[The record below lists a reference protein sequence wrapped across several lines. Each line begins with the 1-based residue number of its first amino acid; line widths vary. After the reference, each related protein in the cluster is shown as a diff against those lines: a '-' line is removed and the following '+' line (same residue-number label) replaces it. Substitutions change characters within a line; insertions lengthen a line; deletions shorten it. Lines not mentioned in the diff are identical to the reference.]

1 MIFESGTQHP
11 TAAQRR
17 MVRDLADDS
26 FTTTLPHDF
35 GPVPCGRAWKPD
47 LTTSVAL
54 RLRYVEPH
62 QDDWVGSGCP
72 PRRHA
77 AVFWLVDLPKFEE
90 LILHVG
96 LVAKRMRQGDFVI
109 FKDSVMHSVFA
120 KSVWRGCS
128 YQARPYRSR

>member
-26 FTTTLPHDF
+26 FTTTLPRDF
-35 GPVPCGRAWKPD
+35 GPVPCGSAWKPD

-54 RLRYVEPH
+54 RMRCVEPH
-62 QDDWVGSGCP
+62 QDDWVGAGR

-77 AVFWLVDLPKFEE
+77 AVFWLVDAPKFED

-96 LVAKRMRQGDFVI
+96 TVAKRMRTGDFVL
-109 FKDSVMHSVFA
+109 FNDSVMHSVFA
-120 KSVWRGCS
+120 KRVWRGCA
-128 YQARPYRSR
+128 YQVRPYRSRQ